1 MVQGVKRMIDF
12 ISRPL
17 LKSDSIYR
25 EIRAVNSE
33 HQMNKNRDVRRK
45 WQIFYSGLLMW
56 SYLIDHVKITVFDL
70 HISQKILKKKIE
82 NFRNSLRT
90 IFFGNQWAK
99 LYMLRKLQILTL

>member
-56 SYLIDHVKITVFDL
+56 SYVKLTLFDL
-70 HISQKILKKKIE
+70 HISQKKIFEEKKIE
-82 NFRNSLRT
+82 NFRNSLRK
-90 IFFGNQWAK
+90 IFFDSQLAK
-99 LYMLRKLQILTL
+99 FYIFRKLQVLTR

>member
-45 WQIFYSGLLMW
+45 WQIFYL
-56 SYLIDHVKITVFDL
+56 DL
-70 HISQKILKKKIE
+70 THQNDWLNLFIPLPKHYEYAKKT
-82 NFRNSLRT
+82 N
-90 IFFGNQWAK
+90 
-99 LYMLRKLQILTL
+99 

>member
-1 MVQGVKRMIDF
+1 MIDF

-45 WQIFYSGLLMW
+45 WQIFYSGLLMS
-56 SYLIDHVKITVFDL
+56 SYLINYVKMTLFDL
-70 HISQKILKKKIE
+70 PILKK
-82 NFRNSLRT
+82 NFEEKNRKFRKFTPKN
-90 IFFGNQWAK
+90 IFDSQWAK
-99 LYMLRKLQILTL
+99 LYVLKKLQILTI

>member
-56 SYLIDHVKITVFDL
+56 SYFIDYVEMTLFDL
-70 HISQKILKKKIE
+70 HISWKNLEEKIE
-82 NFRNSLRT
+82 NFWNSLQE
-90 IFFGNQWAK
+90 IFFVNQWAK
-99 LYMLRKLQILTL
+99 LYILRKLQILTL

>member
-56 SYLIDHVKITVFDL
+56 SYLINYVKMTLSIFPKKN
-70 HISQKILKKKIE
+70 SEEKKSKIFEIHSE
-82 NFRNSLRT
+82 TYF
-90 IFFGNQWAK
+90 
-99 LYMLRKLQILTL
+99 

>member
-33 HQMNKNRDVRRK
+33 HQMNKNQDDFK
-45 WQIFYSGLLMW
+45 FKISKTL
-56 SYLIDHVKITVFDL
+56 YL
-70 HISQKILKKKIE
+70 
-82 NFRNSLRT
+82 
-90 IFFGNQWAK
+90 
-99 LYMLRKLQILTL
+99 